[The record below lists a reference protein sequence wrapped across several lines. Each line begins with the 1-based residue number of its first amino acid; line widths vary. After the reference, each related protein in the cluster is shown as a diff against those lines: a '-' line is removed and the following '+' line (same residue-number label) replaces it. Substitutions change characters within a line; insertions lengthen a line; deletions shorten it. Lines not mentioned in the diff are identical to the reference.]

1 MRTFARIT
9 VNLALLIGTAAVIG
23 WATTLKAYHDASP
36 HMRMGIVIG
45 IAAAAF
51 IVAWIVLSKVI
62 PAKKKTAQR
71 TSYPYAATAK
81 RR

>member
-1 MRTFARIT
+1 MRTLARLV
-9 VNLALLIGTAAVIG
+9 VNLALLIGTVAAIG
-23 WATTLKAYHDASP
+23 WVTTLKAYHDASP
-36 HMRMGIVIG
+36 HMRTGIVIG
-45 IAAAAF
+45 IAAGAF
-51 IVAWIVLSKVI
+51 IVAWIVLSRVI